1 MAIEVTVTNDFGE
14 VGRLYVRLNN
24 VGVSNHSVPSSA
36 LLRGFAS
43 REAYT
48 SGYRYQYER
57 EIEFAADVTQPI
69 WPQAYAAY
77 KAELQAEGPSDAV
90 DIFEDQFLNDQLG

>member
-24 VGVSNHSVPSSA
+24 AGVSNHGVASTA
-36 LLRGFAS
+36 LFRGFTT

-48 SGYRYQYER
+48 EGYRYQYER
-57 EIEFAADVTQPI
+57 EIEFNADVTQSV

-77 KAELQAEGPSDAV
+77 KALLQVEGPSDAIDV
-90 DIFEDQFLNDQLG
+90 FETDGES